1 MPLYEF
7 KCADCG
13 NKFSEI
19 RKIGDYNAV
28 CPKCGSAK
36 TEKMISSFLS
46 PAAGKCSPSG
56 GG

>member
-7 KCADCG
+7 KCTEC
-13 NKFSEI
+13 NKPFSEI
-19 RKIGDYNAV
+19 RKIGDFNAV

-36 TEKMISSFLS
+36 TEKMISSFASLS
-46 PAAGKCSPSG
+46 ADRCSPSG